1 MTRKIP
7 FSRLACAIVVLAV
20 LLSIGLFSFSR
31 AANQRDG
38 RRLLT
43 LQATE
48 ARTSVTAVLGSFESA
63 VSSVGSVAASTD
75 ANSVSLSRLAATL
88 PSLKIF
94 TTLTVLHTTSPGDT
108 AVVSVRGNPSDPLG
122 AFGSASG
129 HSLAKIESTHGF
141 DLIGFFGQGTQR
153 RLAFS
158 VGAPAIQ
165 DGYVIYTEIPLPE
178 GITVKSDFPGLQDSL
193 YLGANQA
200 SPVLFASTKSLPLAG
215 QTVTQRVN
223 MNDLDAASGSGS
235 GTGTLLFVV
244 SSTGPIV
251 GTLANALP
259 WILAGVM
266 ILAGILVAFVV
277 ESTARRRDSA
287 LQLVKDLEEKNDE
300 LDRAMA
306 EQAEGEETRSRLEG
320 ELRQAQRLEAIGQL
334 AGGIAH
340 DFNNILMVISSHSD
354 FIAEEL
360 PQDHPVQEDV
370 AEVQK
375 AAQRAAELTRQLL
388 VFSRRDLVKPS
399 VIDVNASVTELVS
412 LLRRT
417 VGEDV
422 HLQSFLAEHPPSVL
436 CDGGELQQVLMNLV
450 VNARQAIDGDGTITI
465 ETSEE
470 MIDED
475 AASMHAELQPGRYAR
490 ITVTDTGRGM
500 TSETASRVFE
510 PYFTTKGPGA
520 GTGLGLST
528 VYAIVNRY
536 GGYVTVYSELNVGTS
551 FKVYLPLTD
560 EELQSDVEQDRTS
573 EDQREAKGT
582 ILVVEDEDAVRNACT
597 RILGRAGFG
606 VVEASDG
613 AQALSKLDGLR
624 IDMLLTD
631 VVMPGGMSG
640 RDLARQ
646 LEEVRPGV
654 PVLFMSGYNADAI
667 ATRGVLEA
675 GISVVEKPFTS
686 ADLLNKVRELLP
698 SS

>member
-1 MTRKIP
+1 MQ
-7 FSRLACAIVVLAV
+7 
-20 LLSIGLFSFSR
+20 
-31 AANQRDG
+31 N
-38 RRLLT
+38 
-43 LQATE
+43 
-48 ARTSVTAVLGSFESA
+48 
-63 VSSVGSVAASTD
+63 
-75 ANSVSLSRLAATL
+75 
-88 PSLKIF
+88 
-94 TTLTVLHTTSPGDT
+94 
-108 AVVSVRGNPSDPLG
+108 
-122 AFGSASG
+122 
-129 HSLAKIESTHGF
+129 
-141 DLIGFFGQGTQR
+141 
-153 RLAFS
+153 
-158 VGAPAIQ
+158 
-165 DGYVIYTEIPLPE
+165 
-178 GITVKSDFPGLQDSL
+178 
-193 YLGANQA
+193 
-200 SPVLFASTKSLPLAG
+200 
-215 QTVTQRVN
+215 
-223 MNDLDAASGSGS
+223 
-235 GTGTLLFVV
+235 
-244 SSTGPIV
+244 
-251 GTLANALP
+251 
-259 WILAGVM
+259 
-266 ILAGILVAFVV
+266 
-277 ESTARRRDSA
+277 
-287 LQLVKDLEEKNDE
+287 
-300 LDRAMA
+300 
-306 EQAEGEETRSRLEG
+306 
-320 ELRQAQRLEAIGQL
+320 
-334 AGGIAH
+334 
-340 DFNNILMVISSHSD
+340 
-354 FIAEEL
+354 
-360 PQDHPVQEDV
+360 
-370 AEVQK
+370 

-422 HLQSFLAEHPPSVL
+422 HLQSVLAEHPPSVL

-470 MIDED
+470 LIDED
-475 AASMHAELQPGRYAR
+475 AASMHAELQPGRYVR
-490 ITVTDTGRGM
+490 ITVTVTVTDTGRGM

-510 PYFTTKGPGA
+510 PYFTTKDPGS

-536 GGYVTVYSELNVGTS
+536 GGYVTVYSELDVGTS
-551 FKVYLPLTD
+551 FKVYLPSTD
-560 EELQSDVEQDRTS
+560 EELQSAAEQGRSND
-573 EDQREAKGT
+573 DQHEARGT

-686 ADLLNKVRELLP
+686 ADLLSKVRELLP
-698 SS
+698 LS